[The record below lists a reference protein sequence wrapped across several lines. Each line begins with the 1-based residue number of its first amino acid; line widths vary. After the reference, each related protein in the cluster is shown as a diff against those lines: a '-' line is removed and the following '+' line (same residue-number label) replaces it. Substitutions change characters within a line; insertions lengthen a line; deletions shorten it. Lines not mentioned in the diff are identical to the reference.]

1 MSSNIPGV
9 IVQHT
14 PEAEFCCG
22 SLCDKSRLI
31 TQISSQ
37 IERALLLE
45 HALRELNP
53 QHPLLRETHGPS
65 NRK

>member
-1 MSSNIPGV
+1 MSSHIPGV

-37 IERALLLE
+37 IERVLLLE
-45 HALRELNP
+45 NALREINP
-53 QHPLLRETHGPS
+53 QHPLLRDKNDP
-65 NRK
+65 NYRK